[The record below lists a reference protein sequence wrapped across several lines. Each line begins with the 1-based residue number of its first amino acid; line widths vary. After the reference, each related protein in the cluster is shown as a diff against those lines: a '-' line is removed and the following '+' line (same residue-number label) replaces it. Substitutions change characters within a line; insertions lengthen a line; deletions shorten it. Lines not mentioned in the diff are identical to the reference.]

1 MSKEK
6 IMWSMIK
13 SITIS
18 VTDMQLS
25 KFFAW
30 IKRKFKRRK
39 KNELGS
45 YS

>member
-1 MSKEK
+1 MNKER
-6 IMWSMIK
+6 IMWSMMK

-18 VTDMQLS
+18 VTDVQLS
-25 KFFAW
+25 KFFEW

-39 KNELGS
+39 KNELGI